1 MKLKQ
6 LAFCILMGTAL
17 LCPTSAFSQNNDTI
31 SNYVWG
37 IPEILPEF
45 PGGNKALKQF
55 INDNI
60 MYPEKAQ
67 EDKIEGR
74 VIVEFR
80 IKKDG
85 SIEDIKVLK
94 GVRED
99 LDKEAVRIIKKM
111 PKWTPGQREGKIVE
125 IHITLPVIF
134 KL

>member
-1 MKLKQ
+1 MEAEFKRRMKLRDLLNKKFKKS
-6 LAFCILMGTAL
+6 LGGAF
-17 LCPTSAFSQNNDTI
+17 
-31 SNYVWG
+31 YKWK
-37 IPEILPEF
+37 E
-45 PGGNKALKQF
+45 
-55 INDNI
+55 
-60 MYPEKAQ
+60 
-67 EDKIEGR
+67 KIEGR
-74 VIVEFR
+74 VIVEFK

-111 PKWTPGQREGKIVE
+111 PKWTPGRREGKIVE